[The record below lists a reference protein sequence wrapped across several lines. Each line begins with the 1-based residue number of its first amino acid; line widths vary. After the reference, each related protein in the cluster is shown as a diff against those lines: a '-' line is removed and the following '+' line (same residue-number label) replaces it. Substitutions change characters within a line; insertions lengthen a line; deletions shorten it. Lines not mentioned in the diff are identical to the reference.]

1 MFSAR
6 HMCFSLFYLLFMFRL
21 SQKEISQKNIMMNKK
36 NKALKRIINIVICF
50 LIIFA
55 VFYPCI
61 LFLFKTFYIKNNF
74 GNMVFSI
81 KNLLKTILIG
91 NLFWNRFFDSVYYT
105 ILIVVPQIIIGT
117 IMAFVFAK
125 FDFPLKN
132 TILFIYL
139 ILLMIPFQV
148 TMVSSYITLKAVNLL
163 NTPGAVILPQ
173 IFLPFGVLFLRYI
186 IIRIPNSII
195 DSAKID
201 GASTMV
207 IFFKIIIPS
216 VKNGIILLFF
226 FSFIDNWNLVEPV
239 ITFNKDSEIKPL
251 SVVVRAVMDRS
262 PDDVYA
268 AGLLYM
274 LPALIIFILIRNNII
289 EGMDIV

>member
-1 MFSAR
+1 
-6 HMCFSLFYLLFMFRL
+6 
-21 SQKEISQKNIMMNKK
+21 MNKK